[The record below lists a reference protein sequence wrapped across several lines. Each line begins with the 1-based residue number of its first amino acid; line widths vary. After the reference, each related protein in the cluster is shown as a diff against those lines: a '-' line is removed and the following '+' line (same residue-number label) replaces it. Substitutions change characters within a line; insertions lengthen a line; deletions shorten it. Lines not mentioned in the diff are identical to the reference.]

1 MKEKISFSQRSR
13 MKTCC
18 ISPFTR
24 KDARTIIY
32 KLYLYLQILGQSKWH
47 LVCKSHFW
55 NIDFKLLII
64 IIDAFL
70 LFKFTF
76 LILLPVY

>member
-1 MKEKISFSQRSR
+1 MKDKTSFNQRSR
-13 MKTCC
+13 MKICC
-18 ISPFTR
+18 SNPFTG
-24 KDARTIIY
+24 KNARTTIY
-32 KLYLYLQILGQSKWH
+32 KLHLYLQIHGYSKWY

-64 IIDAFL
+64 IDAFL

-76 LILLPVY
+76 LILLQVC